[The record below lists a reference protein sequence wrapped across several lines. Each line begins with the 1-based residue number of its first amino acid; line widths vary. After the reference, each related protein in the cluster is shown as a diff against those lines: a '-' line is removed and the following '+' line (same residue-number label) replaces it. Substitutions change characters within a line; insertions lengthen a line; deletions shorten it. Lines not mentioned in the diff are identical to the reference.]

1 MKKTISVVLALF
13 CVIFLFSCSAKLQDN
28 INTVEFGDSE
38 AGNLTMPSAEY
49 PSAVAAGS
57 ESFSSADAEIVLAD
71 GAITVNGNGATASGS
86 VLNVSSAGSYLI
98 SGTLTDGQIVVDT
111 EDDETVELIFSGVS
125 ITNSASAP
133 VYIINASKKVS
144 IYLAQGSVNILA
156 DGSSRSDELTELDAV
171 IYSKEDLKI
180 KGSGSL
186 YVTGNYGKG
195 IVSKDDLEINDGNIC
210 ITSVN
215 DALVGKDSVVI
226 EGGSVLINAGDDG
239 IKSNN
244 SEDEGKGTV
253 TVSGGSVSIVS
264 SDDGINAVGE
274 ISITGGTV
282 IIESGG
288 GYTSAAAH
296 YDDRG
301 GFGVRP
307 GQQSSDTSS
316 ESGAKGITSG
326 SVVTVSGGTVS
337 INSSDDAIHAD
348 DTVTIDGS
356 ADIYIQAGDDGV
368 HGDNYLYV
376 KSGTTVLAASYEGFE
391 ANKIYISGGT
401 NLINASDDGMNASGG
416 TSGYGGWGVPGS
428 TGTSV
433 SSDSPLLSISGGYSI
448 VNSAGDGIDSNGNI
462 EMSGGTMIVFGPTDN
477 GNGAID
483 SGDGNY
489 GMTISGGILL
499 AVGSSGM
506 AESAAGSGQ
515 YVIAAN
521 VGINAGTTVAVCDS
535 DGNALFVFEN
545 PKAVQNLVF
554 SSPELVLGGTY
565 TICTGG
571 SCSGTLENNVY
582 SGGSYTG
589 GSSAA
594 TATASA
600 SPSSGGMGGG
610 NGGMGGGNGGGMGG
624 PGDNRGRG
632 RR

>member
-1 MKKTISVVLALF
+1 MKKKLSVIAALF
-13 CVIFLFSCSAKLQDN
+13 CVISLISCGAEPPEKA
-28 INTVEFGDSE
+28 NTATFTAGDSA
-38 AGNLTMPSAEY
+38 AGDLTMPGADH
-49 PSAVAAGS
+49 PGAVAEGG
-57 ESFSSADAEIVLAD
+57 EIFSSVDSEIIFDDSVISVSGT
-71 GAITVNGNGATASGS
+71 GASAQGS
-86 VLNVSSAGSYLI
+86 VLTVSSAGSYLI

-111 EDDETVELIFSGVS
+111 GDDETVELIFNGVS
-125 ITNSASAP
+125 VTNTASAP
-133 VYIINASKKVS
+133 VYVVNASKKVS
-144 IYLAQGSVNILA
+144 IYLAQGSVNVLA
-156 DGSSRSDELTELDAV
+156 DGSSRSGDLADLDAV

-180 KGSGSL
+180 QGSGSL

-195 IVSKDDLEINDGNIC
+195 IVSKDDLEVKNGNIF

-226 EGGSVLINAGDDG
+226 EGGNIVINAGDDG
-239 IKSNN
+239 IRSNN
-244 SEDEGKGTV
+244 DEDEGKGTV
-253 TVSGGSVSIVS
+253 TVSGGSVGIVS
-264 SDDGINAVGE
+264 ADDGIKAVGE

-288 GYTSAAAH
+288 GYTNAAAH

-301 GFGVRP
+301 GFGGRP
-307 GQQSSDTSS
+307 VQQSSGASS
-316 ESGAKGITSG
+316 ESGAKGISSD
-326 SVVTVSGGTVS
+326 SVITVSGGTVS
-337 INSSDDAIHAD
+337 INSSDDAVHAD
-348 DTVTIDGS
+348 STVTIDGS

-368 HGDNYLYV
+368 HGDDYLYV
-376 KSGTTVLAASYEGFE
+376 KGGTTVLAASYEGFE

-416 TSGYGGWGVPGS
+416 TSGYGGRGAPGS
-428 TGTSV
+428 TETTV
-433 SSDSPLLSISGGYSI
+433 SSDSPLLSINGGYSI
-448 VNSAGDGIDSNGNI
+448 VNAAGDGIDSNGSI

-489 GMTISGGILL
+489 CMTISGGTLL

-506 AESAAGSGQ
+506 AESAVGNGQ

-521 VGINAGTTVAVCDS
+521 VSVNAGTTVAICDG

-554 SSPELVLGGTY
+554 SSSDLVSGASY
-565 TICTGG
+565 SIYTGG
-571 SCSGTLENNVY
+571 SCSGTLENSVY
-582 SGGSYTG
+582 TGGSYSG

-594 TATASA
+594 AATASA
-600 SPSSGGMGGG
+600 SPSSGGGTGGP
-610 NGGMGGGNGGGMGG
+610 GGMGG
-624 PGDNRGRG
+624 PGGFGGRG